1 MKKMTSR
8 IEKRDPL
15 SNNAGSSLMER
26 GSKRDTT
33 YRSFPENDGRL
44 GHEQQS
50 RTSKST
56 ADGAQAT
63 LRHRNPTA
71 RKVFVAGNFNDW
83 RVDATPLQKAE
94 EGEWVL
100 NLALRPG
107 TYEYRFVVDGQWC
120 DDPLAKERV
129 KNPHGGWNAV
139 LRVSSRVIRLPDHLP
154 Q

>member
-1 MKKMTSR
+1 
-8 IEKRDPL
+8 
-15 SNNAGSSLMER
+15 MER
-26 GSKRDTT
+26 GSKPDTAHH
-33 YRSFPENDGRL
+33 RSPQDHERP

-50 RTSKST
+50 ITLKST
-56 ADGAQAT
+56 TDGVHPT
-63 LRHRNPTA
+63 LHLRNPTA

-139 LRVSSRVIRLPDHLP
+139 LRVSSPVIRLPDHLP